1 MIDTAK
7 AIRRNLL
14 AAAFLTAA
22 IGGAGLAWSF
32 HAELEGAV
40 ISAGTVMVE
49 GHVKTVQHLSGG
61 IVGEIAVR
69 EGSEVAAGDLLI
81 RLDQTMARANLEI
94 ILHELTAE
102 RARLAR
108 LKALRD
114 GADGIVFPD
123 DLLAARVSDPS
134 VADTLEGE
142 AKLRQSQLGARREQ
156 TEQRRQRVRQLR
168 EQIRGLGEQHTA
180 IAGQIGIVRKELEDL
195 MPLYQSGNIQRP
207 RIKALERELLRNQ
220 GLLGDASAQIAEAEA
235 KIAETELQIAEVITI
250 SSP

>member
-123 DLLAARVSDPS
+123 DLLAA
-134 VADTLEGE
+134 
-142 AKLRQSQLGARREQ
+142 
-156 TEQRRQRVRQLR
+156 
-168 EQIRGLGEQHTA
+168 
-180 IAGQIGIVRKELEDL
+180 
-195 MPLYQSGNIQRP
+195 
-207 RIKALERELLRNQ
+207 
-220 GLLGDASAQIAEAEA
+220 
-235 KIAETELQIAEVITI
+235 
-250 SSP
+250 